1 VTTDGL
7 VTAICDESTKR
18 RCLLSR
24 CGGKL
29 KTEVPGVRKNKVFS
43 KVLEN
48 IQAWVPNA
56 LKPLRGADEV
66 EVSISFNGAFI
77 IVHHVKWLKS
87 KALARRCRWQ
97 PLTKS
102 SPCLI

>member
-1 VTTDGL
+1 M
-7 VTAICDESTKR
+7 
-18 RCLLSR
+18 
-24 CGGKL
+24 

-48 IQAWVPNA
+48 IQAWVPDA
-56 LKPLRGADEV
+56 LKPLRVADEV
-66 EVSISFNGAFI
+66 EVSISFRGGFI
-77 IVHHVKWLKS
+77 FIDHVKLLKS
-87 KALARRCRWQ
+87 RALALRCRWQ